1 MKYIISISILLLSI
15 HLSHAQN
22 VYDRVLTEIEQNNGS
37 LRALH
42 KQADALKVENMSGIY
57 FENPEIEYNY
67 LWGKPEHIGNRQD
80 LSISQGFDLS
90 TLLGRRKSLAKS
102 KNELVELE
110 YHTERVQVLQSA
122 KENIITVIYYN
133 NLLSELQTRNQH
145 AEEISALYE
154 RRLRLGDATIL
165 EYNKSQINLANLKG
179 QILEMETERER
190 ILAELKRLNGGKE
203 VEINDVDYPLD
214 NLPSDFETWYKS
226 VIEQSPTLRALE
238 QEIAVNA
245 KNISL
250 QKSANLPSF
259 RTGFMREKVMEE
271 DFKGITLGISVPLWQ
286 NKNKVKHARLE
297 KIASE
302 ERLVDFQAQAYTYLK
317 SLYKNAQS
325 YQETIKVYQ
334 GSIDSNNN
342 NRLLKK
348 ALEAG
353 EITLLEY
360 TMEQS
365 IYYENFLKS
374 VEAQQNYQI
383 ALAKLQEYTL

>member
-1 MKYIISISILLLSI
+1 MKYIISIILLFLSV
-15 HLSHAQN
+15 HLSHAQS
-22 VYDRVLTEIEQNNGS
+22 VYDRVLKEIEQNNGS

-67 LWGKPEHIGNRQD
+67 LWGKPNQIGNRQD
-80 LSISQGFDLS
+80 LSISQEFDLS

-110 YHTERVQVLQSA
+110 YNTERVKVLQTA
-122 KENIITVIYYN
+122 KENIISVIYYN

-145 AEEISALYE
+145 AEEISTLYE
-154 RRLRLGDATIL
+154 RKLKLGDATIL

-179 QILEMETERER
+179 QIAEIKTERER
-190 ILAELKRLNGGKE
+190 VLAELKRLNGGKE
-203 VEINDVDYPLD
+203 IEINDIDYPMD
-214 NLPSDFETWYKS
+214 NLPSDFETWYAS
-226 VIEQSPTLRALE
+226 IIEQSPTLRALE
-238 QEIAVNA
+238 QEIAVNSQ
-245 KNISL
+245 NISL
-250 QKSANLPSF
+250 QKSANLPSI
-259 RTGFMREKVMEE
+259 RTGFMREKVMSE
-271 DFKGITLGISVPLWQ
+271 DFKGITLGVSVPLWQ

-297 KIASE
+297 KMATQ
-302 ERLVDFQAQAYTYLK
+302 ERLVDFQTQAYAYLK
-317 SLYKNAQS
+317 SLYKNAWS
-325 YQETIKVYQ
+325 YKETIKVYQ
-334 GSIDSNNN
+334 GTIDSNNH

-365 IYYENFLKS
+365 IYYENFSKS
-374 VEAQQNYQI
+374 VEAQHNYQL
-383 ALAKLQEYTL
+383 ALAKLHEYTL